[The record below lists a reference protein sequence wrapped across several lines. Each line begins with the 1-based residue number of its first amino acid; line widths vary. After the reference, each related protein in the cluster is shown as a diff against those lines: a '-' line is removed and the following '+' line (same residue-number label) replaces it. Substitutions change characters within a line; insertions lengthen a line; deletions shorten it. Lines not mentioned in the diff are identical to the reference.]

1 MVDEDKQE
9 FATLFYGAGEYYN
22 KQVSKE
28 LLLIYFNSLRD
39 YSIEDVKSSVSKHM
53 LDSEHG
59 NFFPKLADIVRNSE
73 FAPLNTEEKANNAWA
88 QIRRFL
94 RTDGVYGTLKL
105 DDGQAMAALKSFTTW
120 KEFCYMDD
128 SHMTWAKKEFV
139 SMYSTYE
146 NTPLDMLPSSMPGLI
161 ELQNHK
167 KEKIK
172 GMTSLTA
179 VLKTIEPKIIKTRN
193 NHESQDN

>member
-73 FAPLNTEEKANNAWA
+73 LAPLKTEEKAELAWA
-88 QIRRFL
+88 QIRRFM
-94 RTDGVYGTLKL
+94 RTHGMYGTLKL

-120 KEFCYMDD
+120 KDFCLMPE
-128 SHMTWAKKEFV
+128 SSMTWAKKEFM

-146 NTPLDMLPSSMPGLI
+146 NTPLDMLPSSLPGLI

-167 KEKIK
+167 KEKSERMAYLNDGIK
-172 GMTSLTA
+172 NHRA
-179 VLKTIEPKIIKTRN
+179 KN
-193 NHESQDN
+193 NQNKE

>member
-59 NFFPKLADIVRNSE
+59 NFFPKLADIVRNSV
-73 FAPLNTEEKANNAWA
+73 FTPLKTDEIAELAWA

-94 RTDGVYGTLKL
+94 RTGGVYGTLKL
-105 DDGQAMAALKSFTTW
+105 DDGQAIAALKSFTTW
-120 KEFCYMDD
+120 KEFCYMND
-128 SHMTWAKKEFV
+128 SSMTWAKKEFM

-146 NTPLDMLPSSMPGLI
+146 KTPLDMLPSSLPGLI

-167 KEKIK
+167 KEKSERMAYLNDGIK
-172 GMTSLTA
+172 NYRA
-179 VLKTIEPKIIKTRN
+179 K
-193 NHESQDN
+193 DNQNKE